1 VNVLFPHTV
10 DLAVAVF
17 LRAYLLDLEEWATAV
32 RQVEANVVS
41 THVPH
46 GLSVGDEV
54 LLTGCRDMAGV
65 NDRHTVIDVLDEVSF
80 TIDSAIVNG
89 VYGGGGLVLRVTYT
103 TLEQMPWQAYVGDCE
118 MSSVRYIDGV
128 LDADN
133 CRIIPEIGKHCDA
146 VAIFGRNGLMDNWQ
160 MMALMVDGTNLQF
173 VTNGQPTHVMWAN
186 TPERI
191 FSPMIVGAPVLFQ
204 QKDVA
209 RHYPCLV
216 HLIDHQLDGKVVLV
230 DGKVLQE
237 VVEAKRFPD
246 GRGYALSL
254 LDAAGS
260 WKRWI
265 DGQFKLNIF
274 RGEIEIHEAL

>member
-10 DLAVAVF
+10 DLAVAAF
-17 LRAYLLDLEEWATAV
+17 LRAYLLDLEQWATAV
-32 RQVEANVVS
+32 RQVETNVVS

-46 GLSVGDEV
+46 GLAVGDQV
-54 LLTGCRDMAGV
+54 LLTGCRDMVGV
-65 NDRHTVIDVLDEVSF
+65 NDRHMVVNVIDDMSF
-80 TIDSAIVNG
+80 VIDGAVKGVHGGRGLAI
-89 VYGGGGLVLRVTYT
+89 RITYT
-103 TLEQMPWQAYVGDCE
+103 ALEQLPWQAYIGHCDL
-118 MSSVRYIDGV
+118 SNVRYTEGV

-133 CRIIPEIGKHCDA
+133 GRIIPEIGKHSDA
-146 VAIFGRNGLMDNWQ
+146 VAVFGRNAITDSWQ

-191 FSPMIVGAPVLFQ
+191 FSPTTVGAPVLFQ
-204 QKDVA
+204 QSEVA
-209 RHYPCLV
+209 SYCPQLV

-254 LDAAGS
+254 LDAAGN

-274 RGEIEIHEAL
+274 RGEIEIHEAI